1 MILCLTIICLLAFA
15 LGIFCGRFFGDLFL
29 TPKEKMQKIQ
39 AEKLKQ
45 EFRNFLDYDGS
56 EQLEI

>member
-1 MILCLTIICLLAFA
+1 MILCLIIICLLAFF
-15 LGIFCGRFFGDLFL
+15 LGVLFGRFFKDLFL
-29 TPKEKMQKIQ
+29 SPKEKLQRAQ
-39 AEKLKQ
+39 TEKLKQ